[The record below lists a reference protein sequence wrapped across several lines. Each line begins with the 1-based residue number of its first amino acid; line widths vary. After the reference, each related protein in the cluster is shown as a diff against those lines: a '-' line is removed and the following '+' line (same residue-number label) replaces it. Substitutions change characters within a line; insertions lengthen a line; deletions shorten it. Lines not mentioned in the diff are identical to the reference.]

1 MRLAPL
7 YDIASSLPYPQ
18 QVYPSHATMAMKI
31 GNHYKVLQIGP
42 REWKKAAADLRCQPD
57 GLRARIVE
65 LATAIPDA
73 AGEIQRDMKAQGIT
87 HGVIQRLVEAMRRRC
102 EDCMATFNA

>member
-1 MRLAPL
+1 
-7 YDIASSLPYPQ
+7 
-18 QVYPSHATMAMKI
+18 MAMKI

-42 REWKKAAADLRCQPD
+42 REWKKAAADLHCQPD

-65 LATAIPDA
+65 HATAIPDA

-87 HGVIQRLVEAMRRRC
+87 HGVI
-102 EDCMATFNA
+102 